1 MLKSLLKAAKLKD
14 IFCWV
19 FLVEEL
25 VRESVTF
32 KTWLDV
38 LVRGFFFLQVFT

>member
-38 LVRGFFFLQVFT
+38 LVRGFFLQVFT